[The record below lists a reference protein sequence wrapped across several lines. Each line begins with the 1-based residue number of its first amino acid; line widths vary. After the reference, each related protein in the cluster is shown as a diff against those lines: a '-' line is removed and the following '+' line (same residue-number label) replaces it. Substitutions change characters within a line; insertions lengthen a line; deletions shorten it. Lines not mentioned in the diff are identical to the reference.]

1 MDPYPQITLG
11 NLTVAGWIQIY
22 ILIGMVCSFYERVL
36 YIKLDYAKYGKGFWG
51 TLITSLVIT
60 FTWPFAIFYQ
70 IKTLDD
76 L

>member
-22 ILIGMVCSFYERVL
+22 ILIGMVCSFYEWVL
-36 YIKLDYAKYGKGFWG
+36 YVKVDYAIGKGFWK

-60 FTWPFAIFYQ
+60 FSWPFAICYQ